1 MSEARSRKP
10 NSTVAEIRE
19 LVENGATMSGASGGF
34 SAASAS
40 EQPLTVAP
48 TPLPPLGNA
57 VNDPGSFDV
66 ILPVHGVVDILSAS
80 PHGNNFV
87 AAWKAGYLVDTAVVR
102 VGPIGGLTYSRVWI
116 DAYTE
121 SGDPLLT
128 QSVGKQDVDGLTG
141 SLGVQFRLPTST
153 LPRTFNPFLNLTVE
167 HDFIGNARVI
177 TTAQTYA
184 LGLPIATQVT
194 DGHSQT
200 YGKVGAGTSIDLGG
214 RFSAMINAEL
224 TFARQGGNVMAVTA
238 GFNAR
243 L

>member
-1 MSEARSRKP
+1 
-10 NSTVAEIRE
+10 
-19 LVENGATMSGASGGF
+19 
-34 SAASAS
+34 
-40 EQPLTVAP
+40 
-48 TPLPPLGNA
+48 
-57 VNDPGSFDV
+57 
-66 ILPVHGVVDILSAS
+66 
-80 PHGNNFV
+80 
-87 AAWKAGYLVDTAVVR
+87 

-116 DAYTE
+116 DAYAE

-128 QSVGKQDVDGLTG
+128 QAVSKQDLDGLTG
-141 SLGVQFRLPTST
+141 SAGVQFRLPST
-153 LPRTFNPFLNLTVE
+153 MTGRFNPFLNLTAE

-200 YGKVGAGTSIDLGG
+200 YGKVGGGTSIELGG
-214 RFSAMINAEL
+214 RFSAMINAES
-224 TFARQGGNVMAVTA
+224 TFARQGGNLMAVTA